1 MQQYLMYKVT
11 DVDTLAFAEKVYL
24 ISLKSDF
31 DKLDIDE
38 LKIIPNRLNN
48 LKTDIDELDITTLQ
62 TISVHLK
69 KWSEW

>member
-48 LKTDIDELDITTLQ
+48 LKTDVDELDITTLQ

-69 KWSEW
+69 K